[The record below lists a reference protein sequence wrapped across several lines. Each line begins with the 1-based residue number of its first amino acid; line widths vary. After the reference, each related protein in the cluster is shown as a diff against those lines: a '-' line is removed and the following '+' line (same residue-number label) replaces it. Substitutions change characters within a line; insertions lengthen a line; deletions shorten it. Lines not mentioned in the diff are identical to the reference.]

1 MGGRRNS
8 PVLCLIMSEDEKEL
22 DSDSEESN
30 SGKEELSSEEVA
42 SGEPDA
48 PLEAGEPEDSEFEE
62 EEEEEEEEEGV
73 EFDLDAQIEEFRH
86 QIEEDPENCVHHYNL
101 GEALAE
107 LGQSEE
113 AQEAFEQAL
122 LLDKNQAFSA
132 IIHFGIGNL
141 YYHQLMSGIQST
153 VVKSSVGL
161 HSQHRAG
168 AQISSVNDDDYA
180 TPLREFEAA
189 VQDLPSLQADEEIME
204 YISTNVPQQIATV
217 YYKWASDLFDKARQ
231 IDNYGDE
238 VKDIKKGLKHLKKT
252 IEIDPNHSQANLMV
266 KYGKKMLQEGF
277 SIYDEYGF
285 VAKEIQG
292 TG

>member
-1 MGGRRNS
+1 M
-8 PVLCLIMSEDEKEL
+8 IMSEDEKEL

-48 PLEAGEPEDSEFEE
+48 PLEAGEPEDSVEDFEE
-62 EEEEEEEEEGV
+62 EEEV
-73 EFDLDAQIEEFRH
+73 EFDLEAQIEEFRH
-86 QIEEDPENCVHHYNL
+86 QIEEDPDNCVHHYNL

-107 LGQSEE
+107 LGQLEE

-122 LLDKNQAFSA
+122 LLDKDQAFGA

-168 AQISSVNDDDYA
+168 NTISSVNDDDYA
-180 TPLREFEAA
+180 IPLREFEAA
-189 VQDLPSLQADEEIME
+189 MQDIPSLQADEEIME
-204 YISTNVPQQIATV
+204 YISQNVPQQIATV

-238 VKDIKKGLKHLKKT
+238 VKDIKQGLRHSKKT
-252 IEIDPNHSQANLMV
+252 IEIDPNHTQANLMV

>member
-1 MGGRRNS
+1 M
-8 PVLCLIMSEDEKEL
+8 IMSEDEKEPE
-22 DSDSEESN
+22 SDSLKEESN
-30 SGKEELSSEEVA
+30 SEDVA
-42 SGEPDA
+42 NVEPVENV
-48 PLEAGEPEDSEFEE
+48 PSQLEAGEPEDSVEEFDEE
-62 EEEEEEEEEGV
+62 EEEV
-73 EFDLDAQIEEFRH
+73 EFDLEAQIEEFRH
-86 QIEEDPENCVHHYNL
+86 QIEEDPDNCVHHYNL

-107 LGQSEE
+107 LGQLEE

-122 LLDKNQAFSA
+122 LLDENQAFSA

-168 AQISSVNDDDYA
+168 DTISSVNDDDYA
-180 TPLREFEAA
+180 IPLREFEAA
-189 VQDLPSLQADEEIME
+189 MQDIPSLQADEEITE
-204 YISTNVPQQIATV
+204 YVSENVPQQIATV

-238 VKDIKKGLKHLKKT
+238 VKDIKQGLRHLKKT
-252 IEIDPNHSQANLMV
+252 IEIDPNHTQANLMV

>member
-42 SGEPDA
+42 SGETDA

-62 EEEEEEEEEGV
+62 EEEEEEEV

-168 AQISSVNDDDYA
+168 A
-180 TPLREFEAA
+180 
-189 VQDLPSLQADEEIME
+189 
-204 YISTNVPQQIATV
+204 
-217 YYKWASDLFDKARQ
+217 
-231 IDNYGDE
+231 
-238 VKDIKKGLKHLKKT
+238 
-252 IEIDPNHSQANLMV
+252 
-266 KYGKKMLQEGF
+266 
-277 SIYDEYGF
+277 
-285 VAKEIQG
+285 
-292 TG
+292 

>member
-1 MGGRRNS
+1 M
-8 PVLCLIMSEDEKEL
+8 IMSEDEKEL
-22 DSDSEESN
+22 ESDSLKEESN
-30 SGKEELSSEEVA
+30 SEEVA
-42 SGEPDA
+42 NGEAVENA
-48 PLEAGEPEDSEFEE
+48 PSQLEAREPEDSVEDFEE
-62 EEEEEEEEEGV
+62 EEEV
-73 EFDLDAQIEEFRH
+73 EFDLEAQIEEFRH
-86 QIEEDPENCVHHYNL
+86 QIEEDPDNCVNYYNM

-107 LGQSEE
+107 LGQLEE

-122 LLDKNQAFSA
+122 LLDENQAFSA

-168 AQISSVNDDDYA
+168 DTISSVNDDDYA
-180 TPLREFEAA
+180 IPLREFEAA
-189 VQDLPSLQADEEIME
+189 IQDIPSLQADEEITE
-204 YISTNVPQQIATV
+204 YISENVPQQIATV

-238 VKDIKKGLKHLKKT
+238 VKDIKQGLRHLKKT
-252 IEIDPNHSQANLMV
+252 IEIDPNHTQANLMV

>member
-1 MGGRRNS
+1 M
-8 PVLCLIMSEDEKEL
+8 IMSEDEKEPE
-22 DSDSEESN
+22 SDSLKEESN
-30 SGKEELSSEEVA
+30 SEDVA
-42 SGEPDA
+42 NVEPVENV
-48 PLEAGEPEDSEFEE
+48 PSQLEAGEPEDSVEEFEE
-62 EEEEEEEEEGV
+62 EEEV
-73 EFDLDAQIEEFRH
+73 EFDLEAQIEEFRH
-86 QIEEDPENCVHHYNL
+86 QIEEDPDNCVNYYNM

-107 LGQSEE
+107 LGQLEE

-122 LLDKNQAFSA
+122 LLDENQAFSA

-168 AQISSVNDDDYA
+168 DTISSVNDDDYA
-180 TPLREFEAA
+180 IPLREFEAA
-189 VQDLPSLQADEEIME
+189 IQDIPSLQADEEIME
-204 YISTNVPQQIATV
+204 YISKNVPQQIATV

-238 VKDIKKGLKHLKKT
+238 VKDIKQGLRHLKKT
-252 IEIDPNHSQANLMV
+252 IEIDPNHTQANLMV

>member
-1 MGGRRNS
+1 
-8 PVLCLIMSEDEKEL
+8 LIMSEDEKEPE
-22 DSDSEESN
+22 SDSLKEESN
-30 SGKEELSSEEVA
+30 SEDVA
-42 SGEPDA
+42 NVEPVENV
-48 PLEAGEPEDSEFEE
+48 PSQLEAGEPEDSVEEFDEE
-62 EEEEEEEEEGV
+62 EEEV
-73 EFDLDAQIEEFRH
+73 EFDLEAQIEEFRH
-86 QIEEDPENCVHHYNL
+86 QIEEDPDNCVHHYNL

-107 LGQSEE
+107 LGQLEE

-122 LLDKNQAFSA
+122 LLDENQAFSA

-168 AQISSVNDDDYA
+168 NTISSVNDDDYSI
-180 TPLREFEAA
+180 PLREFEAA
-189 VQDLPSLQADEEIME
+189 MQDIPSLQADEEIME
-204 YISTNVPQQIATV
+204 YISQNVPQQIATV

-238 VKDIKKGLKHLKKT
+238 VKDIKQGLRHLKKT
-252 IEIDPNHSQANLMV
+252 IGIDPNHSQANLMV

>member
-1 MGGRRNS
+1 M
-8 PVLCLIMSEDEKEL
+8 IMSEDEKEPE
-22 DSDSEESN
+22 SDSLKEESN
-30 SGKEELSSEEVA
+30 SEDVA
-42 SGEPDA
+42 NVEPVENV
-48 PLEAGEPEDSEFEE
+48 PSQLEAGEPEDSVEEFDEE
-62 EEEEEEEEEGV
+62 EEEV
-73 EFDLDAQIEEFRH
+73 EFDLEAQIEEFRH
-86 QIEEDPENCVHHYNL
+86 QIEEDPDNCVHHYNL

-107 LGQSEE
+107 LGQLEE

-122 LLDKNQAFSA
+122 LLDENQAFSA

-168 AQISSVNDDDYA
+168 NTISSVNDDDYSI
-180 TPLREFEAA
+180 PLREFEAA
-189 VQDLPSLQADEEIME
+189 MQDIPSLQADEEIME
-204 YISTNVPQQIATV
+204 YISQNVPQQIATV

-238 VKDIKKGLKHLKKT
+238 VKDIKQGLRHLKKT
-252 IEIDPNHSQANLMV
+252 IEIDPNHTQANLMV

>member
-1 MGGRRNS
+1 MENVPS
-8 PVLCLIMSEDEKEL
+8 Q
-22 DSDSEESN
+22 
-30 SGKEELSSEEVA
+30 
-42 SGEPDA
+42 
-48 PLEAGEPEDSEFEE
+48 LEAGEPEDSVEELDEE
-62 EEEEEEEEEGV
+62 EEEV
-73 EFDLDAQIEEFRH
+73 EFDLEAQIEEFRH
-86 QIEEDPENCVHHYNL
+86 QIEEDPDNCVHHYNL

-107 LGQSEE
+107 LGQLEE

-122 LLDKNQAFSA
+122 LLDENQAFSA

-168 AQISSVNDDDYA
+168 NTISSVNDDDYSI
-180 TPLREFEAA
+180 PLREFEAA
-189 VQDLPSLQADEEIME
+189 MQDIPSLQADEEIME
-204 YISTNVPQQIATV
+204 YISQNVPQQIATV

>member
-1 MGGRRNS
+1 M
-8 PVLCLIMSEDEKEL
+8 IMSEDEKEL
-22 DSDSEESN
+22 ESDSLKEESN
-30 SGKEELSSEEVA
+30 SEEVA
-42 SGEPDA
+42 NGEAVENA
-48 PLEAGEPEDSEFEE
+48 PSQLEAGEPEDSVEEFEE
-62 EEEEEEEEEGV
+62 EEEV
-73 EFDLDAQIEEFRH
+73 EFDLEAQIEEFRH
-86 QIEEDPENCVHHYNL
+86 QIEEDPDNCVNYYNM

-107 LGQSEE
+107 LGQLEE

-122 LLDKNQAFSA
+122 LLDENQAFSA

-168 AQISSVNDDDYA
+168 DTISSVNDDDYA
-180 TPLREFEAA
+180 IPLREFEAA
-189 VQDLPSLQADEEIME
+189 IQDIPSLQADEEITE
-204 YISTNVPQQIATV
+204 YISENVPQQIATV

-238 VKDIKKGLKHLKKT
+238 VKDIKQGLRHLKKT
-252 IEIDPNHSQANLMV
+252 IDIDPNHTQANLMV

>member
-1 MGGRRNS
+1 M
-8 PVLCLIMSEDEKEL
+8 IMSEDEKEL
-22 DSDSEESN
+22 ESDSLKEESN
-30 SGKEELSSEEVA
+30 SEEA
-42 SGEPDA
+42 ANGEAVENA
-48 PLEAGEPEDSEFEE
+48 PSQLEAGEPEDSVEEFDEE
-62 EEEEEEEEEGV
+62 EEEV
-73 EFDLDAQIEEFRH
+73 EFDLEAQIEEFRH
-86 QIEEDPENCVHHYNL
+86 QIEEDPDNCVHHYNL

-107 LGQSEE
+107 LGQLEE

-122 LLDKNQAFSA
+122 LLDENQAFSA

-168 AQISSVNDDDYA
+168 NTISSVNDDDYSI
-180 TPLREFEAA
+180 PLREFEAA
-189 VQDLPSLQADEEIME
+189 MQDIPSLQADEEIME
-204 YISTNVPQQIATV
+204 YISQNVPQQIATV

-238 VKDIKKGLKHLKKT
+238 VKDIKQGLRHLKKT
-252 IEIDPNHSQANLMV
+252 IGIDPNHSQANLMV

>member
-1 MGGRRNS
+1 M
-8 PVLCLIMSEDEKEL
+8 IMSEDEKEL
-22 DSDSEESN
+22 ESDSLKEESDSEE
-30 SGKEELSSEEVA
+30 VA
-42 SGEPDA
+42 NGEAVENA
-48 PLEAGEPEDSEFEE
+48 PSQLEAGDPEDSVEEFEE
-62 EEEEEEEEEGV
+62 EEEV
-73 EFDLDAQIEEFRH
+73 EFDLEAQIEEFRH
-86 QIEEDPENCVHHYNL
+86 QIEEDPDNCVNYYNM

-107 LGQSEE
+107 LGQLEE

-122 LLDKNQAFSA
+122 LLDENQAFSA

-168 AQISSVNDDDYA
+168 DTISSVNDDDYA
-180 TPLREFEAA
+180 IPLREFEAA
-189 VQDLPSLQADEEIME
+189 IQDIPSLQADEEITE
-204 YISTNVPQQIATV
+204 YVSENVPQQIATV

-238 VKDIKKGLKHLKKT
+238 VKDIKQGLRHLKKT
-252 IEIDPNHSQANLMV
+252 IEIDPNHTQANLMV

>member
-1 MGGRRNS
+1 M
-8 PVLCLIMSEDEKEL
+8 IMSEDEKEPE
-22 DSDSEESN
+22 SDSLKEESN
-30 SGKEELSSEEVA
+30 SEDVA
-42 SGEPDA
+42 NVEPVENV
-48 PLEAGEPEDSEFEE
+48 PSQLEAGEPEDSEFEE
-62 EEEEEEEEEGV
+62 EEEEEV

-86 QIEEDPENCVHHYNL
+86 QIEEDPDNCVHHYNL

-107 LGQSEE
+107 LGQLEE

-122 LLDKNQAFSA
+122 LLDENQAFSA

-168 AQISSVNDDDYA
+168 NTISSVNDDDYSI
-180 TPLREFEAA
+180 PLREFEAA
-189 VQDLPSLQADEEIME
+189 MQDIPSLQADEEIME
-204 YISTNVPQQIATV
+204 YISQNVPQQIATV

>member
-1 MGGRRNS
+1 M
-8 PVLCLIMSEDEKEL
+8 IMSEDEKEPE
-22 DSDSEESN
+22 SDSLKEESN
-30 SGKEELSSEEVA
+30 SEDVA
-42 SGEPDA
+42 NVEPVENV
-48 PLEAGEPEDSEFEE
+48 PSQLEAGEPEDSEFEE
-62 EEEEEEEEEGV
+62 EEEEV

-168 AQISSVNDDDYA
+168 NTISSVNDDDYSI
-180 TPLREFEAA
+180 PLREFEAA
-189 VQDLPSLQADEEIME
+189 MQDIPSLQADEEIME
-204 YISTNVPQQIATV
+204 YISQNVPQQIATV

-238 VKDIKKGLKHLKKT
+238 VKDIKQGLRHLKKT
-252 IEIDPNHSQANLMV
+252 IGIDPNHSQANLMV

>member
-1 MGGRRNS
+1 M
-8 PVLCLIMSEDEKEL
+8 IMSEDEKEL

-62 EEEEEEEEEGV
+62 EEEEEEEV

-122 LLDKNQAFSA
+122 LLDKDQAFGA

-168 AQISSVNDDDYA
+168 NTISSVNDDDYA
-180 TPLREFEAA
+180 IPLREFEAA
-189 VQDLPSLQADEEIME
+189 IQDIPSLQADEEITE
-204 YISTNVPQQIATV
+204 YISENVPQQIATV

-238 VKDIKKGLKHLKKT
+238 VKDIKQGLRHLKKT
-252 IEIDPNHSQANLMV
+252 IEIDPNHTQANLMF

>member
-1 MGGRRNS
+1 M
-8 PVLCLIMSEDEKEL
+8 IMSEDEKEL

-62 EEEEEEEEEGV
+62 EEEEEEEV

-122 LLDKNQAFSA
+122 LLDKNQAFGA

-141 YYHQLMSGIQST
+141 YYHQLMSGIQS
-153 VVKSSVGL
+153 L
-161 HSQHRAG
+161 
-168 AQISSVNDDDYA
+168 
-180 TPLREFEAA
+180 
-189 VQDLPSLQADEEIME
+189 SLIH
-204 YISTNVPQQIATV
+204 I
-217 YYKWASDLFDKARQ
+217 
-231 IDNYGDE
+231 
-238 VKDIKKGLKHLKKT
+238 
-252 IEIDPNHSQANLMV
+252 
-266 KYGKKMLQEGF
+266 
-277 SIYDEYGF
+277 
-285 VAKEIQG
+285 
-292 TG
+292 

>member
-1 MGGRRNS
+1 M
-8 PVLCLIMSEDEKEL
+8 IMSEDEKEL

-62 EEEEEEEEEGV
+62 EEEEEEEV

-107 LGQSEE
+107 LGQLEE

-122 LLDKNQAFSA
+122 LLDENQAFSA

-168 AQISSVNDDDYA
+168 NTISSVNDDDYSI
-180 TPLREFEAA
+180 PLREFEAA
-189 VQDLPSLQADEEIME
+189 MQDIPSLQADEEIME
-204 YISTNVPQQIATV
+204 YISQNVPQQIATV

-238 VKDIKKGLKHLKKT
+238 VKDIKQGLRHLKKT
-252 IEIDPNHSQANLMV
+252 IGIDPNHSQANLMV

>member
-1 MGGRRNS
+1 M
-8 PVLCLIMSEDEKEL
+8 IMSEDEKEL

-42 SGEPDA
+42 RGEPDA

-62 EEEEEEEEEGV
+62 EGEEV

-122 LLDKNQAFSA
+122 LLDKDQAFGA

>member
-1 MGGRRNS
+1 
-8 PVLCLIMSEDEKEL
+8 LIMSEDEKEL

-62 EEEEEEEEEGV
+62 EGEEV

-122 LLDKNQAFSA
+122 LLDKDQAFGA

>member
-1 MGGRRNS
+1 M
-8 PVLCLIMSEDEKEL
+8 IMSEDEKEPE
-22 DSDSEESN
+22 SDSLKEESN
-30 SGKEELSSEEVA
+30 SEDVA
-42 SGEPDA
+42 NVEPVENV
-48 PLEAGEPEDSEFEE
+48 PSQLEAGEPEDSVEELDEE
-62 EEEEEEEEEGV
+62 EEEV
-73 EFDLDAQIEEFRH
+73 EFDLEAQIEEFRH
-86 QIEEDPENCVHHYNL
+86 QIEEDPDNCVHHYNL

-107 LGQSEE
+107 LGQLEE

-122 LLDKNQAFSA
+122 LLDENQAFSA

-168 AQISSVNDDDYA
+168 NTISSVNDDDYS

-189 VQDLPSLQADEEIME
+189 MQDIPSLQADEEIME
-204 YISTNVPQQIATV
+204 YISQNVPQQIATV

-238 VKDIKKGLKHLKKT
+238 VKDIKQGLRHLKKT
-252 IEIDPNHSQANLMV
+252 IGIDPNHSQANLMV

>member
-8 PVLCLIMSEDEKEL
+8 PLLCLIMSEDEKEPE
-22 DSDSEESN
+22 SDSLKEESN
-30 SGKEELSSEEVA
+30 SEDVA
-42 SGEPDA
+42 NVEPVENV
-48 PLEAGEPEDSEFEE
+48 PSQLEAGEPEDSVEEFEE
-62 EEEEEEEEEGV
+62 EEEV
-73 EFDLDAQIEEFRH
+73 EFDLEAQIEVFRH
-86 QIEEDPENCVHHYNL
+86 QIEEDPDNCVNYYNM

-107 LGQSEE
+107 LGQLEE

-122 LLDKNQAFSA
+122 LLDENQAFSA

-168 AQISSVNDDDYA
+168 DTISSVNDDDYA
-180 TPLREFEAA
+180 IPLREFEAA
-189 VQDLPSLQADEEIME
+189 IQDIPSLQADEEIME
-204 YISTNVPQQIATV
+204 YISKNVPQQIATV

-252 IEIDPNHSQANLMV
+252 IEIDPNHTQANLMV

>member
-1 MGGRRNS
+1 LN
-8 PVLCLIMSEDEKEL
+8 MSEDEKEL

-30 SGKEELSSEEVA
+30 SEEIST
-42 SGEPDA
+42 GESIENDSA
-48 PLEAGEPEDSEFEE
+48 ELEAEESENPEESDEAFDEE
-62 EEEEEEEEEGV
+62 EEEV
-73 EFDLDAQIEEFRH
+73 EFDLEAQVEEFRR
-86 QIEEDPENCVHHYNL
+86 QIEEDPDNCVHFYNL

-107 LGQSEE
+107 LGQLDE
-113 AQEAFEQAL
+113 AHESFAQAL
-122 LLDKNQAFSA
+122 LLDEDHSFSA

-168 AQISSVNDDDYA
+168 TQISSVNDDDYA
-180 TPLREFEAA
+180 IPLREFEASL
-189 VQDLPSLQADEEIME
+189 QNLPTLQADEEIME
-204 YISTNVPQQIATV
+204 YISKNVPQQIATV

-231 IDNYGDE
+231 IDKYGGE
-238 VKDIKKGLKHLKKT
+238 VKDIKQGVKLLKKA
-252 IEIDPNHSQANLMV
+252 IDIDPNHTQANLMV
-266 KYGKKMLQEGF
+266 KYGKKMLQEGY

-285 VAKEIQG
+285 EAKEIPG

>member
-1 MGGRRNS
+1 MGGGRNS
-8 PVLCLIMSEDEKEL
+8 PLLCLIMNKDEKEQT
-22 DSDSEESN
+22 SQDSEESQ
-30 SGKEELSSEEVA
+30 SEEITT
-42 SGEPDA
+42 GETAENDPA
-48 PLEAGEPEDSEFEE
+48 QLEAEESEDESAEEFDEE
-62 EEEEEEEEEGV
+62 EEEV
-73 EFDLDAQIEEFRH
+73 EFDLEAQVEEFRR
-86 QIEEDPENCVHHYNL
+86 QIEEDPDNCVHFYNL

-107 LGQSEE
+107 LGQLDE
-113 AQEAFEQAL
+113 AHESFAQAL
-122 LLDKNQAFSA
+122 LLDEDRSFGA

-168 AQISSVNDDDYA
+168 TQISSVNDDDYA
-180 TPLREFEAA
+180 TPLREFEASL
-189 VQDLPSLQADEEIME
+189 QDLPTLQADEEIME
-204 YISTNVPQQIATV
+204 YISKNVPQQIATI

-231 IDNYGDE
+231 IDKYGGE
-238 VKDIKKGLKHLKKT
+238 IKDIKQGLKLLKKA
-252 IEIDPNHSQANLMV
+252 IDIDPNHTQANLMV

-285 VAKEIQG
+285 EAKEIPG

>member
-1 MGGRRNS
+1 M
-8 PVLCLIMSEDEKEL
+8 IMSEDEKEL
-22 DSDSEESN
+22 ESDSLKEESN
-30 SGKEELSSEEVA
+30 SEEVA
-42 SGEPDA
+42 NREAVENA
-48 PLEAGEPEDSEFEE
+48 PSQLEAGEPEDSVEEFEE
-62 EEEEEEEEEGV
+62 EEEV
-73 EFDLDAQIEEFRH
+73 EFDLEAQIEEFRH
-86 QIEEDPENCVHHYNL
+86 QIEEDPDNCVNYYNM
-101 GEALAE
+101 GEALSE
-107 LGQSEE
+107 LGQLEE

-122 LLDKNQAFSA
+122 LLDENQAFSA

-168 AQISSVNDDDYA
+168 DTISSVNDDDYA
-180 TPLREFEAA
+180 IPLREFEAA
-189 VQDLPSLQADEEIME
+189 IQDIPSLQADEEITE
-204 YISTNVPQQIATV
+204 YISENVPQQIATV

-238 VKDIKKGLKHLKKT
+238 VKDIKQGLRHLKKT
-252 IEIDPNHSQANLMV
+252 IDIDPNHTQANLMV

-292 TG
+292 TR

>member
-1 MGGRRNS
+1 MN
-8 PVLCLIMSEDEKEL
+8 MSEDEKEL
-22 DSDSEESN
+22 EPEESN
-30 SGKEELSSEEVA
+30 SEEVTNA
-42 SGEPDA
+42 EADA
-48 PLEAGEPEDSEFEE
+48 PLEAEEPEDSELEE
-62 EEEEEEEEEGV
+62 EEV
-73 EFDLDAQIEEFRH
+73 EFDLEAQVEEFRR

-122 LLDKNQAFSA
+122 LLDKDQAFSA

-168 AQISSVNDDDYA
+168 DTISSVNDDDYA
-180 TPLREFEAA
+180 IPLREFEAA
-189 VQDLPSLQADEEIME
+189 IQGIPTLQADEEIME
-204 YISTNVPQQIATV
+204 YISKNVPQQIATV

-231 IDNYGDE
+231 ISNYGDE
-238 VKDIKKGLKHLKKT
+238 VKDIKQGLKYLKKT
-252 IEIDPNHSQANLMV
+252 VDIDPNHTQANLMV

-285 VAKEIQG
+285 VAKEIQR

>member
-1 MGGRRNS
+1 
-8 PVLCLIMSEDEKEL
+8 LIMSEDEKEL
-22 DSDSEESN
+22 ESDSLKEESN
-30 SGKEELSSEEVA
+30 SEEVA
-42 SGEPDA
+42 NGEAVENA
-48 PLEAGEPEDSEFEE
+48 PSQLEAGEPEDSVEEFEEFEE
-62 EEEEEEEEEGV
+62 EEEV
-73 EFDLDAQIEEFRH
+73 EFDLEAQIEEFRH
-86 QIEEDPENCVHHYNL
+86 QIEEDPDNCVNYYNM

-107 LGQSEE
+107 LGQLEE

-122 LLDKNQAFSA
+122 LLDENQAFSA

-168 AQISSVNDDDYA
+168 DTISSVNDDDYA
-180 TPLREFEAA
+180 IPLREFEAA
-189 VQDLPSLQADEEIME
+189 IQDIPSLQADEEITE
-204 YISTNVPQQIATV
+204 YISENVPQQIATV

-238 VKDIKKGLKHLKKT
+238 VKDIKQGLRHLKKT
-252 IEIDPNHSQANLMV
+252 IEIDPNHTQANLMV

>member
-8 PVLCLIMSEDEKEL
+8 PLLCLIMSEDEKEPE
-22 DSDSEESN
+22 SDSLKEESN
-30 SGKEELSSEEVA
+30 SEDVA
-42 SGEPDA
+42 NVEPVENV
-48 PLEAGEPEDSEFEE
+48 PSQLEAGEPEDSVEELDEE
-62 EEEEEEEEEGV
+62 EEEV
-73 EFDLDAQIEEFRH
+73 EFDLEAQIEEFRH
-86 QIEEDPENCVHHYNL
+86 QIEEDPDNCVHHYNL

-107 LGQSEE
+107 LGQLEE

-122 LLDKNQAFSA
+122 LLDENQAFSA

-168 AQISSVNDDDYA
+168 NTISSVNDDDYSI
-180 TPLREFEAA
+180 PLREFEAA
-189 VQDLPSLQADEEIME
+189 MQDIPSLQADEEIME
-204 YISTNVPQQIATV
+204 YISQNVPQQIATV

-238 VKDIKKGLKHLKKT
+238 VKDIKQGLRHLKKT
-252 IEIDPNHSQANLMV
+252 IGIDPNHTQANLMV

>member
-1 MGGRRNS
+1 M
-8 PVLCLIMSEDEKEL
+8 IMSEDEKEL
-22 DSDSEESN
+22 ESDSLKEESN
-30 SGKEELSSEEVA
+30 SEEVA
-42 SGEPDA
+42 NGEAVENA
-48 PLEAGEPEDSEFEE
+48 PSQLEAGEPEDSVEDFEE
-62 EEEEEEEEEGV
+62 EEEV
-73 EFDLDAQIEEFRH
+73 EFDLEAQIEEFRH
-86 QIEEDPENCVHHYNL
+86 QIEEDPDNCVNYYNM

-107 LGQSEE
+107 LGQLEE

-122 LLDKNQAFSA
+122 LLDENQAFSA

-168 AQISSVNDDDYA
+168 DTISSVNDDDYA
-180 TPLREFEAA
+180 IPLREFEAA
-189 VQDLPSLQADEEIME
+189 IQDIPSLQADEEITE
-204 YISTNVPQQIATV
+204 YISENVPQQIATV